1 MISKDSLNK
10 SSRQAG
16 RGEDQAVGLGGVMF
30 AELEA
35 FAVEDGV
42 PAVAA
47 ADGIEAAVQVPAA
60 VGVGVK
66 EFVLAFVGFEVVHA
80 DAGEADGH
88 AAREQFAEQVF
99 CGGEQFALVVGWFGE
114 AHGLVRRKLIHIA
127 DAQADGAGLLALCAQ
142 RRADALTEILDQ
154 AAEKFSERIGS
165 TLRE

>member
-1 MISKDSLNK
+1 
-10 SSRQAG
+10 
-16 RGEDQAVGLGGVMF
+16 MF

-80 DAGEADGH
+80 DAGQADGD
-88 AAREQFAEQVF
+88 AAREQFCEQIF
-99 CGGEQFALVVGWFGE
+99 CGGKQFALVVGRFCQSYR
-114 AHGLVRRKLIHIA
+114 LVRRKMIDIA
-127 DAQADGAGLLALCAQ
+127 DAQSNGARLLAVFAQ
-142 RRADALTEILDQ
+142 
-154 AAEKFSERIGS
+154 G
-165 TLRE
+165 